1 MNCEETVVQDRGT
14 VLAESRTDLA
24 IRRTLIAGER
34 TLMAWIRTAISM
46 IGFGFTICKFFQYMP
61 EEVEARNVLHPE
73 AARNLGLTLVALG
86 TVALLAAAWQHRNFL
101 KEIGAMQPRH
111 VWSIS
116 FVVSIAVIFIG
127 FLAFVGILLRRGP
140 F

>member
-1 MNCEETVVQDRGT
+1 MSFDETASKDRGT
-14 VLAESRTDLA
+14 VLAENRTDLA
-24 IRRTLIAGER
+24 LQRTRIAGER

-61 EEVEARNVLHPE
+61 EEIATRNVLHPH

-86 TVALLAAAWQHRNFL
+86 SVALLAAAWQHWNFL
-101 KEIGAMQPRH
+101 KEIGASQTRH
-111 VWSIS
+111 LVSIS
-116 FVVSIAVIFIG
+116 FVVAVAVIFIG
-127 FLAFVGILLRRGP
+127 VLAFFGILLHRGP

>member
-1 MNCEETVVQDRGT
+1 
-14 VLAESRTDLA
+14 
-24 IRRTLIAGER
+24 LIAGER

-61 EEVEARNVLHPE
+61 EEIAARNVLHPR

-86 TVALLAAAWQHRNFL
+86 SLALLAAAWQHWNFL
-101 KEIGAMQPRH
+101 QEIGASQTRH
-111 VWSIS
+111 ELSIS
-116 FVVSIAVIFIG
+116 FVVAIAVIFIG
-127 FLAFVGILLRRGP
+127 FLAFIGILLRRGP